1 MSMATHTNVDEQ
13 EKMAMKVLIVGGTGL
28 TGATTA
34 RHLQQQ
40 GHEVTLMSR
49 SRPSNPALADFPFI
63 VANYI
68 EEDVSA
74 EQLQGFDWLV
84 FAAGADIR
92 MLPDGGD
99 PEAFFS
105 RANTEGIPRF
115 FARARAA
122 GIRRA
127 AYLGTYYPQVVPEK
141 IEASPYLKSRYLA
154 DQAIRKMSAEDF
166 VVCSINAPFIIGVF
180 PGVVDAHLAAL
191 VRYVAGEIEG
201 LPIVAPAGGVVH
213 ITARSLAEALEGA
226 LLRGDSGKAYLVG
239 DEYLSWKN
247 YFEEFCRA
255 LGKPRSLEVST
266 DEHPMLP
273 DIIMYAGRNA
283 VVDYVPDNAPLDYAT
298 GNVSAAI
305 IDVVNAYS

>member
-1 MSMATHTNVDEQ
+1 
-13 EKMAMKVLIVGGTGL
+13 MKVLVVGGTGL

-49 SRPSNPALADFPFI
+49 SRPSSPALADFPFI
-63 VANYI
+63 AGNYI
-68 EEDVSA
+68 EDDISE
-74 EQLQGFDWLV
+74 EQLAGFDWLV

-92 MLPDGGD
+92 MLPEGED
-99 PEAFFS
+99 PEAFFT
-105 RANTEGIPRF
+105 RANSEGIPRF

-127 AYLGTYYPQVVPEK
+127 AYLGTYYPQVVPDK
-141 IEASPYLKSRYLA
+141 VEASPYLKSRYLA
-154 DQAIRKMSAEDF
+154 DRAIRAMSAEDF

-191 VRYVAGEIEG
+191 VRDVAGKIEG
-201 LPIVAPAGGVVH
+201 LPLVAPAGGVLH
-213 ITARSLAEALEGA
+213 ITAQSLAEALEGA
-226 LLRGDSGKAYLVG
+226 LLRGESARAYLVG
-239 DEYLSWKN
+239 DEYFTWKD

-255 LGKPRSLEVST
+255 LGEPRSLEVST
-266 DEHPMLP
+266 EEHPMLP

-283 VVDYVPDNAPLDYAT
+283 VIDYIPDNAPLDYST
-298 GNVSAAI
+298 GKVSAAI
-305 IDVVNAYS
+305 TDVVNAYS